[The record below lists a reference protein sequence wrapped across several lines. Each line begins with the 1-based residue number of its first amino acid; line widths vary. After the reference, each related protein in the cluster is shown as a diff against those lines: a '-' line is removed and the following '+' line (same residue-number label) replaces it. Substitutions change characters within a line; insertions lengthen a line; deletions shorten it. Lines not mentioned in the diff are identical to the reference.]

1 MKASLSLVSGMHFVG
16 RTDNDLEVHF
26 DTSPANGGNG
36 TAASPM
42 QMMMQSVAACSAI
55 DVVSILRKRRRQ
67 INGLRIDMSAERAET
82 HPRIFTTMHLS
93 YIIDSPDVTDDEM
106 QRAITLSQDQYC
118 SASAIVKRS
127 GCVMSW
133 DYRIERS
140 AAEPS
145 ASE

>member
-16 RTDNDLEVHF
+16 HTDNDLEVHF
-26 DTSPANGGNG
+26 DTAPANGGSG

-42 QMMMQSVAACSAI
+42 QMMLQSVAACSAI

-67 INGLRIDMSAERAET
+67 IDTLRVDMSAERAET
-82 HPRIFTTMHLS
+82 HPRVFTTMHLS
-93 YIIDSPDVTDDEM
+93 YIIESPDVTEDDM
-106 QRAITLSQDQYC
+106 QRAIMLSQDQYC

-127 GCVMSW
+127 GCVITW

-140 AAEPS
+140 PADKSTTE
-145 ASE
+145 